1 MLRSGICTKNTYS
14 QEQITVCF
22 KRKKTVSCW
31 HKHGWKTSRYPVK
44 NIWFCWFKCVLKQPS
59 LVATPP
65 TTMAPL
71 KRVRKTNTCNLNV
84 IWCAIYKYL
93 YDMHWWTKGGGGC
106 RGGECTHRCPHVW
119 KNAVSALL
127 DAPVVNKNMMQCPLG
142 CPSIAFSACWC
153 ATSYSRCPVCYI
165 CTCPWQTL
173 KVTKLSS

>member
-44 NIWFCWFKCVLKQPS
+44 HIWFCWFKCVLKQPS

-93 YDMHWWTKGGGGC
+93 YDMHWWTKGGGGA
-106 RGGECTHRCPHVW
+106 GEV
-119 KNAVSALL
+119 NAPIGAPMFEKTLWVPSWMPLWWIKTWCSALL
-127 DAPVVNKNMMQCPLG
+127 DALPLLFLLAG
-142 CPSIAFSACWC
+142 VPPHTAGALFAIFAPA
-153 ATSYSRCPVCYI
+153 PDK
-165 CTCPWQTL
+165 P
-173 KVTKLSS
+173 